1 MQLLE
6 EHHLLL
12 LVEYLLVHRLLL
24 NLLLR
29 NGLLVLFNWE
39 RRQIEALQTFYIF
52 YDLLLSDLFLLES
65 AETED
70 LLQGLNLAE
79 SLLYCGIM
87 GVWLEHLEDDL

>member
-29 NGLLVLFNWE
+29 GGLLVLFNWE
-39 RRQIEALQTFYIF
+39 RRQIEALQTFNIF
-52 YDLLLSDLFLLES
+52 YDLLLSDLLLLES

-70 LLQGLNLAE
+70 LLQGLNLTK

-87 GVWLEHLEDDL
+87 GVGLEHLEDDL

>member
-29 NGLLVLFNWE
+29 GGLLVLFNWE
-39 RRQIEALQTFYIF
+39 RRQIEALQTFNIF
-52 YDLLLSDLFLLES
+52 YDLLLSDLLLLES

-70 LLQGLNLAE
+70 LLQGLDLA
-79 SLLYCGIM
+79 
-87 GVWLEHLEDDL
+87 